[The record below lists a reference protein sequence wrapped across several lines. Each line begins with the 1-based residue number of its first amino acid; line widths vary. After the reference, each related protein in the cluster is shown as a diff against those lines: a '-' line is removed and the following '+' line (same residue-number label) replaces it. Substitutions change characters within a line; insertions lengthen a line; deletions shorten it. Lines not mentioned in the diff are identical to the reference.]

1 MQALNLSF
9 LFYEAQR
16 SGRLP
21 AGNRIPWRRDS
32 HLKDSVV
39 GGWCVQGAAAAS
51 LPSRGLTG
59 GQSIVSKSGPQQL
72 MPWSRLQQ
80 TRGIMIAAA
89 RPPACSPARPHACLT
104 CLQV

>member
-1 MQALNLSF
+1 MQSLALSF

-32 HLKDSVV
+32 HLKDAVV

-51 LPSRGLTG
+51 
-59 GQSIVSKSGPQQL
+59 
-72 MPWSRLQQ
+72 
-80 TRGIMIAAA
+80 
-89 RPPACSPARPHACLT
+89 
-104 CLQV
+104 